1 MNSLDPQTTNDGK
14 PYGPIRYKEIVK
26 ERWFIAKQAHIG
38 YSDTAEMT
46 PIERTY
52 IMEFIQEEYQKTK
65 EAIEQRQAE
74 LKAQKGVNKGFH

>member
-1 MNSLDPQTTNDGK
+1 MSSLDPQTTNNGQ

-26 ERWFIAKQAHIG
+26 ERWFIAKQSNIG

-46 PIERTY
+46 PTERGY
-52 IMEFIQEEYQKTK
+52 ILEFISEEYQKTK

-74 LKAQKGVNKGFH
+74 LKAQKGIR